1 MHASTPPGR
10 YEDYARFYDR
20 TGQARFGLRMLSHA
34 MRDWARSGLVVKR
47 LLDVACGTGAVA
59 VACAR
64 RGIDVVGI
72 DASEAM
78 LEVARARA
86 RHWGVPVDYQLQDMR
101 SLHVPGPFD
110 VVTCFYD
117 SLNYLLDPAELVQV
131 FTQVAVLLR
140 PGGQLWC
147 DVITEHGLRT
157 QWGQDQEV
165 ATGDD
170 FARIW
175 RSSLDPESGIA
186 TLEIDQFH
194 LDSNT
199 GLYHRI
205 RESHPHRG
213 YDPFDVREAAEVA
226 GLRLVR
232 MHRSLSHEPA
242 TARTYRVTHV
252 YERP

>member
-1 MHASTPPGR
+1 MSASNPPGR
-10 YEDYARFYDR
+10 YLEYARFYDR

-34 MRDWARSGLVVKR
+34 RRDWYRTGLVVRR

-64 RGIDVVGI
+64 RDISVVGI

-78 LEVARARA
+78 LEVARARS
-86 RHWGVPVDYQLQDMR
+86 RRWGVPVDFHIQDMR
-101 SLHVPGPFD
+101 DLHVPGPFD

-117 SLNYLLDPAELVQV
+117 SLNYLLDPAELER
-131 FTQVAVLLR
+131 VLGRIARVLR

-165 ATGDD
+165 STGED

-175 RSSLDPESGIA
+175 RSQVDLGTGIA

-194 LDSNT
+194 LDPGT
-199 GLYHRI
+199 GLYHRV
-205 RESHPHRG
+205 RETHPHRG
-213 YDPFDVREAAEVA
+213 YDPFDVREAAESA